1 MRRAARLALAL
12 ACVGQSEAAQAHP
25 VLAGAG
31 SFYGGL
37 LHPLLVP
44 AHAMAVLALGLLIV
58 QQAPRWRWVPAA
70 YAAGLAAGF
79 AAMMSAVSP
88 RLATEALLAAAAATG
103 GLLALAR
110 ALPALL
116 GYALAFATGTALA
129 LDSSPGGISVRD
141 ANVTII
147 GTYCGAVVLM
157 LAVAELMPEPRRDW
171 HKVGVRIL
179 GSWIAASAVLVLS
192 LRLAR

>member
-12 ACVGQSEAAQAHP
+12 ACVGPSATAQAHP

-88 RLATEALLAAAAATG
+88 LLATEALLAAAAATG

-110 ALPALL
+110 ALPALA
-116 GYALAFATGTALA
+116 GYALALATGAALA
-129 LDSSPGGISVRD
+129 LDSSPGGISVRE

-147 GTYCGAVVLM
+147 GTFCGAVVFL
-157 LAVAELMPEPRRDW
+157 LAVAELMPRPHREW
-171 HKVGVRIL
+171 QKVGARIL